1 MENKYKMTHDGLE
14 ELKQELKQRLGKDR
28 DEIAEEIK
36 AAREQGD
43 LSENSAYKAAMDKKE
58 FNEKRIVEIEN
69 MIKNAVV
76 ITEDTS
82 SSKVGVGKKV
92 KVHNKTDKVKLLVE
106 LVGPSEADPASKK
119 ISIESPLGI
128 ALLGRKKGDEFK
140 FQTPAGEHIYVV
152 EDIN

>member
-1 MENKYKMTHDGLE
+1 MENKFKMTREGLE

-28 DEIAEEIK
+28 DEIADEINS
-36 AAREQGD
+36 AREQGD

-58 FNEKRIVEIEN
+58 FNEKRIVEIEA

-76 ITEDTS
+76 IKEDAS
-82 SSKVGVGKKV
+82 SYKVGIGKKV
-92 KVHNKTDKVKLLVE
+92 KVHNKTDGLKLLVE

-128 ALLGRKKGDEFK
+128 ALMGKKKGQEFK

>member
-1 MENKYKMTHDGLE
+1 MENKYKMTHEGLE